1 MSVEAA
7 LLWTVAEDD
16 APAVVAETE
25 DDAKTLE
32 IGDEMALVGDEDKV
46 LLLSLHTASILSGQ
60 HGSVDC
66 WTIHE
71 EGH

>member
-16 APAVVAETE
+16 APAVVTETE

-32 IGDEMALVGDEDKV
+32 LGDEMALVGDEDKPPYY
-46 LLLSLHTASILSGQ
+46 LDNMDRSIA
-60 HGSVDC
+60 
-66 WTIHE
+66 E
-71 EGH
+71 